1 MAGHHVKVA
10 VTDPAGHH
18 LNTHLA
24 RARVLHLDLAYLEF
38 PTHLEKNRGS

>member
-18 LNTHLA
+18 LDPHLA
-24 RARVLHLDLAYLEF
+24 RARVLHVDFADL
-38 PTHLEKNRGS
+38 